1 MRNILSCKSLE
12 LLDGMMRGVVHE
24 LFDKF
29 NTLMVRE
36 AAFGSPFMS
45 IPIEV
50 LQIVSEKAS
59 GR

>member
-1 MRNILSCKSLE
+1 MRNVLSCKSLE

-29 NTLMVRE
+29 DALMVRE
-36 AAFGSPFMS
+36 AAFGSSFMTIS
-45 IPIEV
+45 IEV
-50 LQIVSEKAS
+50 LKIVSEKAT